1 MKKNFNQK
9 ILIDIQIEKGPTFQY
24 NLTDS
29 YQKFNEDLFKQGYPL
44 SNGEISYINSNK
56 QKIIIKSKN
65 DFITLLRYARSVPY
79 KIKLYYEQKIL
90 DSFINDFNFIDIQ
103 NVYSDLDINDSN
115 LDLQIEPYDFTYN
128 TIDTINE
135 IVHDIDKGNLFQA
148 SKILI
153 NFFKKKCF
161 HKIAEISGS
170 PNYNKKINFNK
181 IPSNKITDS
190 LILEYKIPSIE
201 NLLNNFKRDL
211 LKNNKND
218 ALDKISTYMEK
229 IDDNINNNFIFQTVL
244 NASKIPIINNDNK
257 TKINMNR
264 DNKAFQIAIVQSPL
278 IEKFGIEC
286 RNCHSDTEQN
296 SESSKDNEEYSEDED
311 SSDSEKKKHK
321 KRTKKKKGYSDDS
334 ENSDNSYKN
343 SENDSEE
350 DKNEEEKIILK
361 NEDTIN
367 QTFNFQETQKF
378 LEGLNK
384 FFQIVDEN
392 YIKDQITKNK
402 IIVCKNYVEKYSNFI
417 GISYISIPIIGIV
430 KAGKT
435 TFLNYIHS
443 FNKYLEVDEDI
454 ATKFICIIRHNKNNK
469 KAKIY
474 KVESEKTKKGSFNF
488 KKGEEI
494 KKNISEVISERNKKI
509 SKKDIF
515 DPKDYFLIIEAN
527 LPIFNGTCLE
537 KYSDIFEFMDV
548 PGLNEASE
556 IENSVENNYIFNQI
570 IPIIIKNCK
579 FFILMFDAKKYQSSD
594 SYEII
599 TKLKEK
605 LENKGEK
612 IIEDSLFFMN
622 KMDSVAETK
631 EEEKKVLEHFIQGME
646 KQFPFLNKGK
656 LIINENI
663 IGFSAKKLLYERNK
677 FTNFKNYVEAIIEE
691 ELLVKNVKKE
701 KRENF
706 SKYLKDKFQKEILQN
721 VELSSDEEDS
731 EEEEE
736 KKEKKFPNDLKDL
749 KKNIN
754 KHFNGHFS
762 YNEYKYYENKFNEY
776 KGKNKEPQK
785 NEIPQIILSSFE
797 KKIKQII
804 DDFQNITQIKN
815 FKKDIQQKLNIPD
828 EEIEKIE
835 ENKIKQYLEKIKENP
850 KLIKDPFETLKKLG
864 DLIQTLLLMK
874 NGIKVRK
881 GIINY
886 YESLKKYFE
895 QERFLRIVAI
905 GAYNSGKS
913 SVFNT
918 IILGKDILPVD
929 VKECTKIGIILR
941 HCDSEKDIGL
951 FPVEIKK
958 MKKIHISIMIQ
969 VKIMQLPIQKLKIKY

>member
-1 MKKNFNQK
+1 
-9 ILIDIQIEKGPTFQY
+9 
-24 NLTDS
+24 
-29 YQKFNEDLFKQGYPL
+29 
-44 SNGEISYINSNK
+44 
-56 QKIIIKSKN
+56 
-65 DFITLLRYARSVPY
+65 
-79 KIKLYYEQKIL
+79 
-90 DSFINDFNFIDIQ
+90 
-103 NVYSDLDINDSN
+103 
-115 LDLQIEPYDFTYN
+115 
-128 TIDTINE
+128 
-135 IVHDIDKGNLFQA
+135 
-148 SKILI
+148 
-153 NFFKKKCF
+153 
-161 HKIAEISGS
+161 
-170 PNYNKKINFNK
+170 
-181 IPSNKITDS
+181 
-190 LILEYKIPSIE
+190 
-201 NLLNNFKRDL
+201 
-211 LKNNKND
+211 
-218 ALDKISTYMEK
+218 
-229 IDDNINNNFIFQTVL
+229 
-244 NASKIPIINNDNK
+244 
-257 TKINMNR
+257 
-264 DNKAFQIAIVQSPL
+264 
-278 IEKFGIEC
+278 
-286 RNCHSDTEQN
+286 
-296 SESSKDNEEYSEDED
+296 
-311 SSDSEKKKHK
+311 
-321 KRTKKKKGYSDDS
+321 
-334 ENSDNSYKN
+334 
-343 SENDSEE
+343 
-350 DKNEEEKIILK
+350 
-361 NEDTIN
+361 
-367 QTFNFQETQKF
+367 
-378 LEGLNK
+378 
-384 FFQIVDEN
+384 
-392 YIKDQITKNK
+392 
-402 IIVCKNYVEKYSNFI
+402 
-417 GISYISIPIIGIV
+417 
-430 KAGKT
+430 
-435 TFLNYIHS
+435 
-443 FNKYLEVDEDI
+443 
-454 ATKFICIIRHNKNNK
+454 
-469 KAKIY
+469 
-474 KVESEKTKKGSFNF
+474 
-488 KKGEEI
+488 
-494 KKNISEVISERNKKI
+494 
-509 SKKDIF
+509 
-515 DPKDYFLIIEAN
+515 
-527 LPIFNGTCLE
+527 
-537 KYSDIFEFMDV
+537 
-548 PGLNEASE
+548 
-556 IENSVENNYIFNQI
+556 
-570 IPIIIKNCK
+570 
-579 FFILMFDAKKYQSSD
+579 
-594 SYEII
+594 
-599 TKLKEK
+599 
-605 LENKGEK
+605 
-612 IIEDSLFFMN
+612 
-622 KMDSVAETK
+622 
-631 EEEKKVLEHFIQGME
+631 ME

-785 NEIPQIILSSFE
+785 NEIPQIILSSLE
-797 KKIKQII
+797 KKIKQMI